1 MKQVVH
7 MMNFIEN
14 LERRYEIMSKA
25 EDLFNCIRYT
35 QSLTNEEVLELEK
48 EIEEFFQSDE
58 PEEDK
63 EKLGEYMEC
72 FSMFCNAIKE
82 GYLED
87 RKPSPPVFP
96 KKRYTFEIE
105 IPEFLK

>member
-1 MKQVVH
+1 
-7 MMNFIEN
+7 
-14 LERRYEIMSKA
+14 MSKA

-63 EKLGEYMEC
+63 EKLGE
-72 FSMFCNAIKE
+72 
-82 GYLED
+82 
-87 RKPSPPVFP
+87 
-96 KKRYTFEIE
+96 
-105 IPEFLK
+105 

>member
-1 MKQVVH
+1 
-7 MMNFIEN
+7 
-14 LERRYEIMSKA
+14 
-25 EDLFNCIRYT
+25 
-35 QSLTNEEVLELEK
+35 
-48 EIEEFFQSDE
+48 
-58 PEEDK
+58 
-63 EKLGEYMEC
+63 
-72 FSMFCNAIKE
+72 MFCNAIKE